1 MWFRIALFMPTE
13 SALAGVRSGGSAKLT
28 SSPKCAR
35 HSESTQRHQHMKRV
49 QRMSDLA
56 SIRGLALRKTRACPI
71 SGQVSTGAPH
81 RGWRVAVQLAGA

>member
-1 MWFRIALFMPTE
+1 MPTE
-13 SALAGVRSGGSAKLT
+13 SASAGVRSDGSAQAL
-28 SSPKCAR
+28 SSIPQCTQ
-35 HSESTQRHQHMKRV
+35 HSDTTQRRQHMKRV